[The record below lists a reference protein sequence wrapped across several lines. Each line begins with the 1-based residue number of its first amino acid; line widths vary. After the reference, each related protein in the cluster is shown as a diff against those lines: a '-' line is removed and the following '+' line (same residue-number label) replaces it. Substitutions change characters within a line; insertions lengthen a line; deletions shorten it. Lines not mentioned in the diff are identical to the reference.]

1 MANFLNLDGAHNK
14 TIILTTHTKN
24 YDFFE
29 LQVSQLSKHIKFPYT
44 FVAGL
49 DLEGS
54 RQTGSSSDHEIINL
68 FEKVSVAS
76 NTSLVQIPQIIHKDR
91 ALIFPAGKFQ
101 SFGRQ
106 SQPANRCAESLQY
119 LLSVV
124 PWWQFNNLLVI
135 DGDMFPIADVQA
147 PLVSESKV
155 FRGVLQTRKFFNRS
169 IKYFWN
175 GYFWIH
181 NSCPFHHLLN
191 FQNGFIK
198 KINTDV
204 GGRTSYF
211 LDALLCF
218 DYQVSY
224 VEHLSSGC
232 WGNSNLE
239 NLSVNEPLKAFIQ
252 SDARNPSSDRFFSEI
267 YDEVF
272 FHYRA
277 GGNWMKNNVLDE
289 ENRRHSLKQ
298 SLLAFE

>member
-44 FVAGL
+44 FVAGIHSG
-49 DLEGS
+49 ES
-54 RQTGSSSDHEIINL
+54 SNSSSLSNSESRFL
-68 FEKVSVAS
+68 FEEVSVS
-76 NTSLVQIPQIIHKDR
+76 TETSLIEIPSLIHKHGSI
-91 ALIFPAGKFQ
+91 IFPDNNLRKTNNNP
-101 SFGRQ
+101 SNL
-106 SQPANRCAESLQY
+106 SANNLQY

-135 DGDMFPIADVQA
+135 DGDMFPIADIQV
-147 PLVSESKV
+147 PLVSESNV

-232 WGNSNLE
+232 WGNSDLE

-252 SDARNPSSDRFFSEI
+252 SDARNPSSDRFFTEL
-267 YDEVF
+267 YDKVF
-272 FHYRA
+272 FHYRS
-277 GGNWMKNNVLDE
+277 GSNWNNNNTLDE

>member
-24 YDFFE
+24 YDFFS
-29 LQVSQLSKHIKFPYT
+29 LQVRQLAKHIKFPYV

-54 RQTGSSSDHEIINL
+54 RQTGSLSDNEIINL
-68 FEKVSVAS
+68 FEKVSLAS
-76 NTSLVQIPQIIHKDR
+76 NTSLVQIPQIIHRDR
-91 ALIFPAGKFQ
+91 AMIFPNRKGSAGEDSSK
-101 SFGRQ
+101 RT
-106 SQPANRCAESLQY
+106 ADSLQY

-124 PWWQFNNLLVI
+124 PWWKFNSLLVI
-135 DGDMFPIADVQA
+135 DGDMFPVADVYN
-147 PLVSESKV
+147 PLVSESNV
-155 FRGVLQTRKFFNRS
+155 FRGIKQNRKRFNRS
-169 IKYFWN
+169 VDYFWN

-181 NSCPFHHLLN
+181 HSCPFHHLIN
-191 FQNGFIK
+191 FNCGLIE
-198 KINTDV
+198 KITTDT
-204 GGRTSYF
+204 GGETSYF
-211 LDALLCF
+211 LKALIHF
-218 DYQVSY
+218 DYPISY
-224 VEHLSSGC
+224 AEHFSSGS
-232 WGNSNLE
+232 WGDLDIANLDVSE
-239 NLSVNEPLKAFIQ
+239 SLRKFIR
-252 SDARNPSSDRFFSEI
+252 SDTRNDRNGRFFSEI

>member
-24 YDFFE
+24 YDFFS
-29 LQVSQLSKHIKFPYT
+29 LQVRQLAKHIKFPYV

-54 RQTGSSSDHEIINL
+54 RQTGSLSDNEIINL
-68 FEKVSVAS
+68 FEKVSLAS
-76 NTSLVQIPQIIHKDR
+76 NTSLVQIPQIIHRDR
-91 ALIFPAGKFQ
+91 AIIFPTGKFQ

-119 LLSVV
+119 VLSVV

-135 DGDMFPIADVQA
+135 DGDMFPIADIEA
-147 PLVSESKV
+147 PLVSESSV

-181 NSCPFHHLLN
+181 NSCPFHHLVN
-191 FQNGFIK
+191 FQNGLIN

-211 LDALLCF
+211 LNALLRF
-218 DYQVSY
+218 DYPVSY
-224 VEHLSSGC
+224 VKHFPSGQWDESDLESLKIDETLKKFIKRDTRNSSSGRFYTE
-232 WGNSNLE
+232 LY
-239 NLSVNEPLKAFIQ
+239 
-252 SDARNPSSDRFFSEI
+252 DR
-267 YDEVF
+267 VF

-277 GGNWMKNNVLDE
+277 GGNWMNNNIFDE